1 MPASNP
7 AVEAVITSLW
17 ARAPQGSSISPT
29 DAAAARAT
37 TSNRTTGE
45 ANIQKIFDATK
56 NKPRSF
62 RPFARETCGK
72 ARGCLP

>member
-29 DAAAARAT
+29 DAAKAFAEARREDELGWRSHLDEAGRAACPPGAGESDPRAAR
-37 TSNRTTGE
+37 
-45 ANIQKIFDATK
+45 
-56 NKPRSF
+56 
-62 RPFARETCGK
+62 
-72 ARGCLP
+72 